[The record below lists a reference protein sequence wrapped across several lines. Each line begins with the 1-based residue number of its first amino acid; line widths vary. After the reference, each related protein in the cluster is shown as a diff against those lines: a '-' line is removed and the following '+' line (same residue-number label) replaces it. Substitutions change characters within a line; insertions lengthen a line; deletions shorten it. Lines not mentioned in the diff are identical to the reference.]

1 MIALMDCN
9 NFFVSCERL
18 FRPDLKNKPVAVLSS
33 NDGCIVARSQEVKD
47 IGIPM
52 GIPYFQVKDICAK
65 ERITLFSSNFPL
77 YRDISARVMSV
88 LKELAPHVEVYS
100 IDEAFFG
107 GGTSGEL
114 TETYVREIRDAVM
127 KRVGIPV
134 SIGIAE
140 TKTLAKYASS
150 VAKKGSGVYLL
161 DAKTWEEEAKNVPC
175 GTIWG
180 IGRKTT
186 EKLRKLS
193 ILNVKDI
200 KDIGMSFM
208 RSEFGVGGERLF
220 MELSGI
226 SVYEQNPSE
235 DHFQKSIMSTRSFE
249 KNITKLSTLE
259 SAVGYHV
266 LHVAEKL
273 RVEESVASKMVVYI
287 RPSRHGD
294 YAHAGRSK
302 EIFLPI
308 PTSETSVLL
317 ADAVAAVQALY
328 EKGVPYKKAGVIVSG
343 LVPKEYVSES
353 LFEAPKVT
361 SDVSTL
367 DALTDSINK
376 RFGSLTLRPARVL
389 LISAFAPKLG
399 KRSPRYTTEWTDIAS
414 VKA

>member
-1 MIALMDCN
+1 MDCN

-18 FRPDLKNKPVAVLSS
+18 FRPDLKGKPVAVLSS

-47 IGIPM
+47 LGIPM
-52 GIPYFQVKDICAK
+52 GIPYFQVKDICTK
-65 ERITLFSSNFPL
+65 EGVVLFSSNFAL

-88 LKELAPHVEVYS
+88 LKELTSNVEVYS
-100 IDEAFFG
+100 IDEAFFTG
-107 GGTSGEL
+107 GSSSGL
-114 TETYVREIRDAVM
+114 TEDFVRTVREEVV

-134 SIGIAE
+134 SIGVAE

-150 VAKKGSGVYLL
+150 VAKKGSGVYIL
-161 DAKTWEEEAKNVPC
+161 DAKTWEAEAKNVPC

-180 IGRKTT
+180 IGRQTT
-186 EKLRKLS
+186 EKLRKLN

-208 RSEFGVGGERLF
+208 RNEFGIAGERLY

-235 DHFQKSIMSTRSFE
+235 DSFQKSIMSTRSFE
-249 KNITKLSTLE
+249 KNITDLKTLE

-273 RVEESVASKMVVYI
+273 RTEESAASKMTVYI
-287 RPSRHGD
+287 RPSRHGA
-294 YAHAGRSK
+294 YAHLGHGK
-302 EIFLPI
+302 VIFLPI
-308 PTSETSVLL
+308 PTSDTSVLL
-317 ADAVAAVQALY
+317 KDAVEAVRTLY
-328 EKGVPYKKAGVIVSG
+328 EKGVPYKKAGVVVSG
-343 LVPKEYVSES
+343 LIPNEYVPTS
-353 LFEAPKVT
+353 LFESPKHRSISAIDT
-361 SDVSTL
+361 
-367 DALTDSINK
+367 LTDDINK
-376 RFGSLTLRPARVL
+376 RFGKLTLRPARVML
-389 LISAFAPKLG
+389 TAAFAPKLG